1 MFDISID
8 EKFIVTQEGT
18 SEGTQIKY
26 KKDGYWY
33 KLDSKGNEGLCEY
46 LVSKL
51 LTFSSLDENEFV
63 LYEQGFINGKKG
75 CRSKDFIKNED
86 EELITLYR
94 LYYNETGRNLAEV
107 LGKFDNVGKRIEYT
121 IDFVKK
127 STDYDILDYFKKIFT
142 LDRITLNDDRHVNNL
157 ALLGTNKGF
166 KSAPVFDNGKSL
178 LTANVSYNK
187 NFSMEENVKRV
198 IARPFSGSHQ
208 EMFDYFG
215 EGFKLDKD
223 NALKWLEAEPAS
235 LEKDVLIYQIKRY
248 YN

>member
-157 ALLGTNKGF
+157 ALLGTNNGF

>member
-8 EKFIVTQEGT
+8 EKYIVTQEGT

-51 LTFSSLDENEFV
+51 LTFSRLDENEFV

-94 LYYNETGRNLAEV
+94 LYHNETGHNLAEV

-121 IDFVKK
+121 VDFVKK
-127 STDYDILDYFKKIFT
+127 STGYDISDYFKKIFT

-166 KSAPVFDNGKSL
+166 KAAPVFDNGKSL

-223 NALKWLEAEPAS
+223 NALKWLETEPAS
-235 LEKDVLIYQIKRY
+235 LERNVLIYQIKRY
-248 YN
+248 YE